1 MLYKKNLF
9 ETKNANLTKN
19 AKHFL
24 FQKGFFCKAFFE
36 KTQTLHFLFQIPFFV
51 RKSSGKVL
59 ENLVSFQK
67 LMYIF
72 LFLEK
77 VRVQGQYQ
85 QQIMNVVIFC
95 CCKCKMTTFIYL
107 LKNTLYFD
115 YPFIICSIKVTY
127 ILFYSLLPI
136 LKNFFIHSQL
146 DALSKHTFLHAKS
159 G

>member
-1 MLYKKNLF
+1 MRSIFCFKKVFFVN
-9 ETKNANLTKN
+9 
-19 AKHFL
+19 HFL
-24 FQKGFFCKAFFE
+24 KRHKLCIFCFKY
-36 KTQTLHFLFQIPFFV
+36 HFLL
-51 RKSSGKVL
+51 GKVL